1 MLIQLP
7 SFVVGTLFG
16 GFIGFAGF
24 VDVNGRFVM
33 PAVWDEKTIAIASIG
48 GVLAIATLVVS
59 IWTQMATMVAIKDL
73 DTVLSF
79 REAYKQ
85 SSGLILSSLV
95 ISILTGL
102 ALMGG
107 FILLVIPGI
116 IFLVWFS
123 FGNYVLVNE
132 GKKGSEALQ
141 ASKEYVKGNFWAVLG
156 RYIVLILVA
165 IVVFAVPS
173 GILSMTGLKI
183 LEDVYTTVASL
194 FFSPLA
200 VIYTFLMYRSLR
212 DMKLTPT
219 LHSV

>member
-1 MLIQLP
+1 MEPPKVGELFKQAWEIFKQKIKPLVLIQLP

-107 FILLVIPGI
+107 FILLEIT
-116 IFLVWFS
+116 FWS
-123 FGNYVLVNE
+123 TKA
-132 GKKGSEALQ
+132 KKAARLYKR
-141 ASKEYVKGNFWAVLG
+141 ARN
-156 RYIVLILVA
+156 
-165 IVVFAVPS
+165 
-173 GILSMTGLKI
+173 T
-183 LEDVYTTVASL
+183 
-194 FFSPLA
+194 
-200 VIYTFLMYRSLR
+200 
-212 DMKLTPT
+212 
-219 LHSV
+219 